1 MIDEYVNIKWGK
13 RKYLE
18 VKELFWKEIKRREK
32 NVSKRI

>member
-1 MIDEYVNIKWGK
+1 MFDECVKSKCCK